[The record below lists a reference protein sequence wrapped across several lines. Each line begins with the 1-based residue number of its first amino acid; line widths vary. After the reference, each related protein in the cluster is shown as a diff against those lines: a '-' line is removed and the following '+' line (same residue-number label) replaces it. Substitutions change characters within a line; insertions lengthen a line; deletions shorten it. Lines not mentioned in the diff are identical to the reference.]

1 MKPKDV
7 FQELLNLKTG
17 SLSEA
22 VSADDEYA
30 KITIYASLLVHKN
43 IQYSKVYLGDKL
55 LGTIN
60 KYRYQ
65 KMSQDFELIESE
77 NIDAENEAT
86 NLFSSML
93 NAYLS
98 KVKPSDTLIKT
109 LIIFLVYNGKVTEF
123 RNVRKLSDSEW
134 GIRTIEYIDN
144 LGINSKV
151 LMDSFL
157 SQFNQYPIHRDI
169 LKERISELMFT
180 NNCRERYY
188 ILMKPA
194 WDKGEL
200 SVNDPIEQGLV
211 DLVLDLRETVR
222 KMSTKVAVEDLCSL
236 LNIGNSTYRNKKRE
250 VINSLSKYFYNSVY
264 SNLIDLVTSL
274 N

>member
-1 MKPKDV
+1 MKPKEV
-7 FQELLNLKTG
+7 FNELLNLKAG
-17 SLSEA
+17 LLSEA
-22 VSADDEYA
+22 VSSDDEYA
-30 KITIYASLLVHKN
+30 KITIYVSLLVHKN

-65 KMSQDFELIESE
+65 KISQDSELIEAD
-77 NIDAENEAT
+77 NVDAMNEAT

-93 NAYLS
+93 TAYLT
-98 KVKPSDTLIKT
+98 KIKPSDSLIKT
-109 LIIFLVYNGKVTEF
+109 LIIFLVYNGKVAEF

-134 GIRTIEYIDN
+134 GIKTIEYIDN

-157 SQFNQYPIHRDI
+157 SQFNDYPEHKKI
-169 LKERISELMFT
+169 LSKRISELMFT

-194 WDKGEL
+194 WALGEL
-200 SVNDPIEQGLV
+200 SVNDPTEQGLV

-222 KMSTKVAVEDLCSL
+222 KMTTKIEVKDLCAL
-236 LNIGNSTYRNKKRE
+236 LDFPYGTYGNKKRE
-250 VINSLSKYFYNSVY
+250 VVKSLSKYFYNSVY
-264 SNLIDLVTSL
+264 SNLIDLITSL
-274 N
+274 K

>member
-7 FQELLNLKTG
+7 FHELMNLKAG

-22 VSADDEYA
+22 VSSDDEYA
-30 KITIYASLLVHKN
+30 KITIYVSLLVHKN
-43 IQYSKVYLGDKL
+43 VQFSKVYLGDKL

-60 KYRYQ
+60 RYRYQ
-65 KMSQDFELIESE
+65 KLSQDTELVESD
-77 NIDAENEAT
+77 NVDAMNEAT

-93 NAYLS
+93 TAYLT

-109 LIIFLVYNGKVTEF
+109 LIIFLVYNGKVAEF

-134 GIRTIEYIDN
+134 GIKTIEYIDN

-151 LMDSFL
+151 LMESFL
-157 SQFNQYPIHRDI
+157 SQFDSYPIHKKI
-169 LKERISELMFT
+169 LSERISELMFT

-188 ILMKPA
+188 IIMKPA
-194 WDKGEL
+194 WNSGEL
-200 SVNDPIEQGLV
+200 SVTDPIEQNLV

-222 KMSTKVAVEDLCSL
+222 KLTTNIEVQDLCQL
-236 LNIGNSTYRNKKRE
+236 LGIGYSTYGNKKRE
-250 VINSLSKYFYNSVY
+250 VVKSLSKYFYNSVY
-264 SNLIDLVTSL
+264 SNLIDLITSMS
-274 N
+274 